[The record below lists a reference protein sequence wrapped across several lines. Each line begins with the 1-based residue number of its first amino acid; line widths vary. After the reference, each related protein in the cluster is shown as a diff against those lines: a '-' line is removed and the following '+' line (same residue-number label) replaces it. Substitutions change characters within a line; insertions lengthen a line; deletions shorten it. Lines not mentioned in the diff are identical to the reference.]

1 MCCGRGICR
10 VMEPGLKDRG
20 DSYSRPQRL
29 LRVTN
34 LSNYTYLQNKRMRRC
49 GVPPP
54 PPPSIIFERLK
65 LPQQIIYR
73 RKENLSESPNH
84 QKYWE
89 NILLSRFYEQ
99 FSRNRRNLGH
109 FRKFEKISNSQNMNI
124 LYIILKHVI
133 WRFQIYN
140 LFREIF
146 KFLEDKSNNVFCE
159 IRKCFRKTAKFE
171 FIGLS
176 DKFSFRRYIICWGNL
191 SLSKII
197 GGGGGAPRTAASF
210 YSANMCIAL
219 KRIPYSGTK
228 VKIMDKRTALRRRVS
243 DSNSLKNRK

>member
-1 MCCGRGICR
+1 M
-10 VMEPGLKDRG
+10 
-20 DSYSRPQRL
+20 ST
-29 LRVTN
+29 LRFMTFSKLFRKASVV
-34 LSNYTYLQNKRMRRC
+34 YTYLQNKRMRRC
-49 GVPPP
+49 GVPPHP
-54 PPPSIIFERLK
+54 PPTINFERLK
-65 LPQQIIYR
+65 LHQQIIYR

-89 NILLSRFYEQ
+89 NILVSRFYEQ

-146 KFLEDKSNNVFCE
+146 KFHEDKSNNVFRE

-171 FIGLS
+171 FFA
-176 DKFSFRRYIICWGNL
+176 KQIIYLECPDHPLQNA
-191 SLSKII
+191 I
-197 GGGGGAPRTAASF
+197 
-210 YSANMCIAL
+210 
-219 KRIPYSGTK
+219 
-228 VKIMDKRTALRRRVS
+228 
-243 DSNSLKNRK
+243 